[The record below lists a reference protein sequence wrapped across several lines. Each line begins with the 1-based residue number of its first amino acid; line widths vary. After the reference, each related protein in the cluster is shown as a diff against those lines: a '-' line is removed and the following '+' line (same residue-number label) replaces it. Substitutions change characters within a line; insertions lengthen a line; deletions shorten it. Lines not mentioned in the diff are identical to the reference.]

1 MKNILHDIAEGF
13 FSFLSGLV
21 PGAFGAG
28 VSLAYEEGLTWSRRI
43 TQMMVG
49 ITVSYFARNLAA
61 SLTGWDG
68 YVLQAVGFVV
78 GMTAFK
84 ATPALIAG
92 IVERAPMLLNLID
105 VITGRKG
112 AK

>member
-1 MKNILHDIAEGF
+1 MNKLVHEVVEAALA
-13 FSFLSGLV
+13 FLVALV
-21 PGAFGAG
+21 PGMAGAA
-28 VSLAYEEGLTWSRRI
+28 VSLVYEEGLTWSRRV

-84 ATPALIAG
+84 ATPAMIAG

-105 VITGRKG
+105 VIAGRKG

>member
-1 MKNILHDIAEGF
+1 MNKLVHEVVEAALA
-13 FSFLSGLV
+13 FLAALV
-21 PGAFGAG
+21 PGTAGAA
-28 VSLAYEEGLTWSRRI
+28 VSLVYEQNLTWTQRV

-84 ATPALIAG
+84 ATPAMIAG

>member
-1 MKNILHDIAEGF
+1 MPKFLHDLLDAVLAFLIALG
-13 FSFLSGLV
+13 
-21 PGAFGAG
+21 PGALGAA
-28 VSLAYEEGLTWSRRI
+28 VSLVYEEGLTWSRRI

-49 ITVSYFARNLAA
+49 ITVSYFARNLAH
-61 SLTGWDG
+61 SLTGWDD
-68 YVLQAVGFVV
+68 YLLQAVGFVV

-92 IVERAPMLLNLID
+92 IVERAPLLLVLID
-105 VITGRKG
+105 RLLGKKE

>member
-1 MKNILHDIAEGF
+1 MPKFLHDLLDAVLAFLIA
-13 FSFLSGLV
+13 LV
-21 PGAFGAG
+21 PGALGAA
-28 VSLAYEEGLTWSRRI
+28 VSLVYEEGLTWSRRI

-49 ITVSYFARNLAA
+49 ITVSYFARNLAHG
-61 SLTGWDG
+61 LTGWDD
-68 YVLQAVGFVV
+68 YLLQAVGFVV

-92 IVERAPMLLNLID
+92 IVERAPLLLVLID
-105 VITGRKG
+105 RLLGKKE

>member
-1 MKNILHDIAEGF
+1 MNKFFHDIAEGLVA
-13 FSFLSGLV
+13 FLQALV
-21 PGAFGAG
+21 PGAVGAA
-28 VSLAYEEGLTWSRRI
+28 VSLVYEEGLTWSRRI

-84 ATPALIAG
+84 ATPTLMAG
-92 IVERAPMLLNLID
+92 VVERAPLLFALID
-105 VITGRKG
+105 RFLPKKD

>member
-1 MKNILHDIAEGF
+1 MNKILHEVVEAALA
-13 FSFLSGLV
+13 FLAALV
-21 PGAFGAG
+21 PGTAGAA
-28 VSLAYEEGLTWSRRI
+28 VSLVYEQNLTWTQRV

-84 ATPALIAG
+84 ATPNLIAG
-92 IVERAPMLLNLID
+92 LVERAPLVLVLVDRLLGKKD
-105 VITGRKG
+105 

>member
-1 MKNILHDIAEGF
+1 MPKFLHDLLDAVLAFLIA
-13 FSFLSGLV
+13 LV
-21 PGAFGAG
+21 PGALGAA
-28 VSLAYEEGLTWSRRI
+28 VSLVYEEGLTWSRRI

-49 ITVSYFARNLAA
+49 ITVSYFARNLAH
-61 SLTGWDG
+61 SLTGWDD
-68 YVLQAVGFVV
+68 YLLPAVGFVV

-92 IVERAPMLLNLID
+92 IVERAPLLLVLID
-105 VITGRKG
+105 RLLGKKE

>member
-1 MKNILHDIAEGF
+1 MKNILHDIAEGIF
-13 FSFLSGLV
+13 AFLIALV
-21 PGAFGAG
+21 PGAFGAA
-28 VSLAYEEGLTWSRRI
+28 VSLVYEEGLTWSRRI

>member
-1 MKNILHDIAEGF
+1 
-13 FSFLSGLV
+13 V
-21 PGAFGAG
+21 PGAAGAA
-28 VSLAYEEGLTWSRRI
+28 VSLVYEQGLSWSKRV

-49 ITVSYFARNLAA
+49 ITVSYFARNMAH
-61 SLTGWDG
+61 SLTGWDD
-68 YVLQAVGFVV
+68 YLLQAVGFVV

-92 IVERAPMLLNLID
+92 VVERAPLLLTLAD
-105 VITGRKG
+105 RFLKKD

>member
-1 MKNILHDIAEGF
+1 MPKFLHGLLDAVLAFLIA
-13 FSFLSGLV
+13 LV
-21 PGAFGAG
+21 PGALGAA
-28 VSLAYEEGLTWSRRI
+28 VSLVYEEGLTWSRRI

-49 ITVSYFARNLAA
+49 ITVSYFARNLAH
-61 SLTGWDG
+61 SLTGWDD
-68 YVLQAVGFVV
+68 YLLQAVGFVV

-92 IVERAPMLLNLID
+92 IVERAPLLLVLID
-105 VITGRKG
+105 RLLGKKE

>member
-1 MKNILHDIAEGF
+1 MPKFLHDLLDAVLAFLIA
-13 FSFLSGLV
+13 LV
-21 PGAFGAG
+21 PGALGAA
-28 VSLAYEEGLTWSRRI
+28 VSLVYEEGLTWSRRI

-49 ITVSYFARNLAA
+49 ITVSYFARTLAH
-61 SLTGWDG
+61 SLTGWDD
-68 YVLQAVGFVV
+68 YLLQAVGFVV

-92 IVERAPMLLNLID
+92 IVERAPLLLVLID
-105 VITGRKG
+105 RLLGKKE